1 MAKVISARYHSD
13 MTIENVV
20 DDLINAGIPTEKI
33 LADEKTKTVKVITGT
48 PTLKEI
54 EEIFKRHKPEE
65 ITIHTLQEENPVETL
80 TATYVQQE
88 TLANVVDDLINI
100 GIPAEEILAVKE
112 TKSVKVIAPKVI
124 EAEIKEVLQ
133 RHDPVR
139 IE

>member
-1 MAKVISARYHSD
+1 MAKVITAQYHSD

-20 DDLINAGIPTEKI
+20 DDLVNTGIPTEKI
-33 LADEKTKTVKVITGT
+33 LADDKSKTVKVITGT
-48 PTLKEI
+48 STLREI

-65 ITIHTLQEENPVETL
+65 IRIHTLREENPVKTL
-80 TATYVQQE
+80 TATYVSKD
-88 TLANVVDDLINI
+88 TLPNVVDDLINI
-100 GIPAEEILAVKE
+100 GIPAEEILADKE

-133 RHDPVR
+133 RHDPIR

>member
-20 DDLINAGIPTEKI
+20 DDLINTGIPTEKI
-33 LADEKTKTVKVITGT
+33 LADDKTKTVKVITGSS
-48 PTLKEI
+48 TLKEI

-65 ITIHTLQEENPVETL
+65 IDIHTLKEENPVETL
-80 TATYVQQE
+80 TATYAQKE
-88 TLANVVDDLINI
+88 TLANVVDDLVNI
-100 GIPAEEILAVKE
+100 GIPAEEIFADKE
-112 TKSVKVIAPKVI
+112 KKVVKVIAPKVV
-124 EAEIKEVLQ
+124 EAEIKEILQ

>member
-1 MAKVISARYHSD
+1 
-13 MTIENVV
+13 
-20 DDLINAGIPTEKI
+20 
-33 LADEKTKTVKVITGT
+33 
-48 PTLKEI
+48 
-54 EEIFKRHKPEE
+54 
-65 ITIHTLQEENPVETL
+65 
-80 TATYVQQE
+80 
-88 TLANVVDDLINI
+88 VVDDLINI

>member
-20 DDLINAGIPTEKI
+20 DDLINTGIPTEKI
-33 LADEKTKTVKVITGT
+33 LADDKTKTVKVITGSS
-48 PTLKEI
+48 TLKEI

-65 ITIHTLQEENPVETL
+65 IDIHTLKEENPIKTL
-80 TATYVQQE
+80 TATFGSKE
-88 TLANVVDDLINI
+88 ALANVVDDLVNI
-100 GIPAEEILAVKE
+100 GIPVEEIFADKE
-112 TKSVKVIAPKVI
+112 KKTVKVIAPKVV
-124 EAEIKEVLQ
+124 EAEIKEILQ

>member
-1 MAKVISARYHSD
+1 MAKVVTALYQSD

-20 DDLINAGIPTEKI
+20 DDLINTGIPAEKI
-33 LADEKTKTVKVITGT
+33 LADNKTKTVKVITGT
-48 PTLKEI
+48 STLREI

-65 ITIHTLQEENPVETL
+65 IRIHTLKEDNPVKTL
-80 TATYVQQE
+80 TATYVSPE
-88 TLANVVDDLINI
+88 ALPNVVDDLINI
-100 GIPAEEILAVKE
+100 GIPAEEILTDKE